1 MSTLRVR
8 LRNCIQTILELEP
21 VILTNNG
28 ILFEEE
34 FIYLKKYLK
43 CVENMELAEDE
54 VSQLEK
60 VTSEFLDDMRNL
72 NLGKTLTG
80 HILQ

>member
-21 VILTNNG
+21 VIHANNG
-28 ILFEEE
+28 MLFEEE
-34 FIYLKKYLK
+34 FISLKKYLK
-43 CVENMELAEDE
+43 YVENMELAEDD
-54 VSQLEK
+54 VLQMEK
-60 VTSEFLDDMRNL
+60 ATSEFLEDMRNL
-72 NLGKTLTG
+72 NFCKTVTK